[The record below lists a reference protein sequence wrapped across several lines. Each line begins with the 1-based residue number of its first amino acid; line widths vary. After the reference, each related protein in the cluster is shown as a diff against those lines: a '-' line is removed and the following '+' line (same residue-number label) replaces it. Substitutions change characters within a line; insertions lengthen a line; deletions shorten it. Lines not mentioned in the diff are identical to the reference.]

1 MTTTKERRPDSTL
14 IVLAQFRETKLSAE
28 QLLSQLEIPKSW
40 YVDAIWITLNL
51 VSIKLTS
58 VEHRQKLL
66 EALGHEHHYARK
78 DSFEHSDGN
87 RRSKSKKPRSGRW

>member
-28 QLLSQLEIPKSW
+28 QLLSQLEIPKAW

-58 VEHRQKLL
+58 VEHHQKLL
-66 EALGHEHHYARK
+66 EALGREHRYEREGR
-78 DSFEHSDGN
+78 FERAKPKNSRS
-87 RRSKSKKPRSGRW
+87 RRW